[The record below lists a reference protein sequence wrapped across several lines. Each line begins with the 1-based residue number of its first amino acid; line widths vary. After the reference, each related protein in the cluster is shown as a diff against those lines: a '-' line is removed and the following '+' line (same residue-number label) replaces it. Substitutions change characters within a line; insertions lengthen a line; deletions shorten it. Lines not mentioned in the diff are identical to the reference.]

1 MSIPRD
7 ETFVTPEAVAV
18 EAGFAGLGSRF
29 VGAVVD
35 ALLQFAVLLAAGI
48 AAAGMGGDAGLITFS
63 VASFVML
70 LVYPAALEAAT
81 RGKTVGKMAARIRVV
96 AADGSPVR
104 FTAVL
109 VRNILRLVDILP
121 GTYAVGVISILV
133 TKRGQR
139 LGDLA
144 AGTVVVYDAPAAA
157 PEVLELPPDA
167 RRAAMARAIDPGT
180 LSREEYR
187 VVRSFL
193 LRRRTLHPDARARL
207 ADDLFERLRV
217 RVGAERLESSP
228 EDFLEAL
235 VAAYRERW
243 GDA

>member
-1 MSIPRD
+1 MSTPRD

-18 EAGFAGLGSRF
+18 EAGVAGLGSRF

-35 ALLQFAVLLAAGI
+35 GLIQFGVLLAVGI
-48 AAAGMGGDAGLITFS
+48 AAAGIGGDAAVILFL
-63 VASFVML
+63 VMSFLML

-81 RGKTVGKMAARIRVV
+81 RGKTVGKMAAKIRVV
-96 AADGSPVR
+96 QADGSPV
-104 FTAVL
+104 TLPAVL
-109 VRNILRLVDILP
+109 VRNILRLVDMLP
-121 GTYAVGVISILV
+121 GTYAVGGLAILL

-157 PEVLELPPDA
+157 PAPLELPPDE
-167 RRAAMARAIDPGT
+167 RRASLARGIDAGA

-193 LRRRTLHPDARARL
+193 LRRHGLHPDARTRL
-207 ADDLFERLRV
+207 ADDLSGRLRPRVGGERLD
-217 RVGAERLESSP
+217 SSP

-243 GDA
+243 GEG